1 MARTT
6 LEMFI
11 KIVGA
16 NKVASALDNV
26 SGELK
31 DLQNQTEKNEKA
43 NAKFAAGMSG
53 LSKAAIAGA
62 AVFAGKKLVDFS
74 VDAVQAAS
82 AALEASAAF
91 GQTFKQ
97 AAEGLNSEL
106 EKSAN
111 LFGLTNSEARQLTAV
126 FGSVAQGIGF
136 TEEEAAAL
144 TLRVFKLSGDIASF
158 NNLQQGALPVINAFR
173 SGIAG
178 EREALATYGLKITET
193 MVQQKAFNMT
203 GKESVDQLT
212 LQDKALATIAIA
224 YDQAGVQLGNAER
237 EADGFAAST
246 VRLSAEIRQLKE
258 DIGTELVPAA
268 QEVLPIFREFAFEIA
283 PKLIDGFGGFAKTI
297 VDFSLASQ
305 RLDLNFFQTLLQ
317 FGNIQKLADEQ
328 RVLNT
333 TTRLLA
339 EGFDFSNNAEKEA
352 ALQTRLLRQQMTLII
367 PTNKKFGNS
376 LNKDVLPFAEKLA
389 NLLGITNDQIKTQKD
404 LQQDRDDAQKDL
416 NRALEEEGLITA
428 KEALRKKELQQQIA
442 ELTFFQGQ
450 GKDVT
455 EELAVAQEELKLVEL
470 ALTRESDQLIEAR
483 KRAVEAQQDLD
494 EATGKGTT
502 AMETQLEAAQNL
514 QEALDFF
521 NTDNF
526 QDVIREAADTL
537 NITWAEAINGALN
550 KYKELL
556 EATKGQ
562 SLMDIV
568 NQQLEDLNLVG
579 LGAEA
584 PTGGGVDTAFTLG
597 DNTNVS
603 TGANN
608 QEFTI
613 NSNINID
620 GENLAEIVQ
629 KVTTKGSAQGK
640 RFLIAR

>member
-1 MARTT
+1 MASAT

-16 NKVASALDNV
+16 NKVAKALDNI
-26 SGELK
+26 SNELDEQRK
-31 DLQNQTEKNEKA
+31 QVEQNEKA

-97 AAEGLNSEL
+97 AAEGLNNEL

-268 QEVLPIFREFAFEIA
+268 SEVLPIFREFAFEIA
-283 PKLIDGFGGFAKTI
+283 PKLIEGFGGFAKTI

-328 RVLNT
+328 RILNT

-389 NLLGITNDQIKTQKD
+389 NLLGITNEQIKTQKD

-428 KEALRKKELQQQIA
+428 KEALRKKELQQKIA

-455 EELAVAQEELKLVEL
+455 EELAVAQEELRLIEL
-470 ALTRESDQLIEAR
+470 DLGRESDQLVEAR
-483 KRAVEAQQDLD
+483 KRAAEAQLELD
-494 EATGKGTT
+494 EATGNGTS
-502 AMETQLEAAQNL
+502 AMQTQLESAKTL
-514 QEALDFF
+514 QDFLDLFE
-521 NTDNF
+521 TDNF
-526 QDVIREAADTL
+526 QEQMKEAADVL
-537 NITWAEAINGALN
+537 NITWADAINNALTEY
-550 KYKELL
+550 YKLREQVTGKTLVEEINAQMAAFP
-556 EATKGQ
+556 EAFVGLPVGPPAEVPSLPVTDFSTTLGNGNGGGRISGQ
-562 SLMDIV
+562 I
-568 NQQLEDLNLVG
+568 DLNLTDAVG
-579 LGAEA
+579 EVIQKEVIKIQERGN
-584 PTGGGVDTAFTLG
+584 TL
-597 DNTNVS
+597 
-603 TGANN
+603 
-608 QEFTI
+608 
-613 NSNINID
+613 
-620 GENLAEIVQ
+620 IVQ
-629 KVTTKGSAQGK
+629 
-640 RFLIAR
+640 